1 MSDRAGINA
10 KQMALAKMGGSKRER
25 PTKRATYKR
34 ERPTKRATYKHKTH
48 QRRAN
53 RRMRKTRGGAV
64 APTTAGGSQDG
75 SNKLFMAQQ
84 QAEANR
90 QFDTPNK
97 T

>member
-10 KQMALAKMGGSKRER
+10 KQMALAKMGGS
-25 PTKRATYKR
+25 KR